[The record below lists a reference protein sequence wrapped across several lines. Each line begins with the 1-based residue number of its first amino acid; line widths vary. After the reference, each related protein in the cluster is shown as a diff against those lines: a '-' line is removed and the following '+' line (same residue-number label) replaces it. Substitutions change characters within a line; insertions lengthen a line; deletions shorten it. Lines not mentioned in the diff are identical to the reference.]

1 MIGRPID
8 IIDRYPVQLVVEY
21 GDGYRNRL
29 TTTFR
34 WVLAIPLL
42 ILALAAGV
50 GHITFAPFLVIL
62 FRKKFPHWL
71 FHHQLELVRLEARIG
86 AYLTFLTDEYPS
98 SDEPQSV
105 HLDMQYPDDET
116 RLRRFLPLVKWFLAT
131 PHYFVLLVLFA
142 IAIPVVVIAWLAILI
157 TGRYPQWLF
166 IYIVGTMRW
175 ALRVSAYALFLV
187 TDRYPPFR
195 FSS

>member
-116 RLRRFLPLVKWFLAT
+116 RLRRFLPLVKWILAT
-131 PHYFVLLVLFA
+131 PHYFVLLGLFA

>member
-1 MIGRPID
+1 M
-8 IIDRYPVQLVVEY
+8 
-21 GDGYRNRL
+21 
-29 TTTFR
+29 
-34 WVLAIPLL
+34 
-42 ILALAAGV
+42 
-50 GHITFAPFLVIL
+50 IL
-62 FRKKFPHWL
+62 FRKKFSHWL

-105 HLDMQYPDDET
+105 HLDMQYPDDAT
-116 RLRRFLPLVKWFLAT
+116 RLRRFLPLFKWFLAT

-142 IAIPVVVIAWLAILI
+142 IAVPVIVIAWLAILI

-166 IYIVGTMRW
+166 NYIVGTMRW
-175 ALRVSAYALFLV
+175 ALRVTAYALFLV

>member
-116 RLRRFLPLVKWFLAT
+116 RLRRFLPLFKWFLAT

-187 TDRYPPFR
+187 TDRLPPIPL
-195 FSS
+195 

>member
-116 RLRRFLPLVKWFLAT
+116 RLRRFLPLFKWFLAT